1 MNIKYLFD
9 HFNFMALQVHDRLM
23 TLKYE
28 FEVWLII
35 LSDYTLFVGKS
46 TLVNY
51 FFRPQLSLKSFN
63 TRSGFHHTLEI

>member
-9 HFNFMALQVHDRLM
+9 HFNFMALQVHGRLM

-51 FFRPQLSLKSFN
+51 FSDPNYL
-63 TRSGFHHTLEI
+63 

>member
-51 FFRPQLSLKSFN
+51 FSDPNYL
-63 TRSGFHHTLEI
+63 